1 MRINISF
8 LLVLVLILFSACN
21 TSKALLVNEI
31 EQLRKENISLVKEN
45 DNLNNKLILLVDA
58 FDELSNENAQPININ
73 PTIDLEV
80 ISTTSQ
86 LSELESYLKPD
97 SQLSELESYL
107 KSDAVLNSKF

>member
-1 MRINISF
+1 
-8 LLVLVLILFSACN
+8 
-21 TSKALLVNEI
+21 LVNEV
-31 EQLRKENISLVKEN
+31 ELLRNENNLLIKENTNLNKKLISLE
-45 DNLNNKLILLVDA
+45 LA

-80 ISTTSQ
+80 ISNTSQ

-107 KSDAVLNSKF
+107 KLYFEYQSFDL